1 MMPRESQSVLKFPC
15 EFSFKV
21 IGLANDQ
28 FQGEVLKI
36 FHQHFP
42 KLGEGAIRLNH
53 SKNEKYI
60 AFTVTVHAISQEQ
73 LDATYLDLSAHP
85 LILFAL

>member
-1 MMPRESQSVLKFPC
+1 MSKESSSALKFPC

-36 FHQHFP
+36 FRQRFP
-42 KLGEGAIRLNH
+42 QLGEGAIRQTY
-53 SKNEKYI
+53 SKNDKYI
-60 AFTVTVHAISQEQ
+60 AFTITVHAVSQEQ